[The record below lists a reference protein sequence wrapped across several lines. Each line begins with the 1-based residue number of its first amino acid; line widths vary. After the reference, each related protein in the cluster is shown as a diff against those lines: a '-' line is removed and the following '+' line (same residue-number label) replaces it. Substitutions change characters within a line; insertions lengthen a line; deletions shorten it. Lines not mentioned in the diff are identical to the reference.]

1 MTASFRAAT
10 TGDLPEIVALLQ
22 DDALGATREHAE
34 LAPYEAAFAEIDADL
49 NHLVVVGTIDGEVVA
64 CLQVTAIPCLTHG
77 GRRRAQIEGVR
88 VGARHRGQGIGADL
102 VRWAI
107 GWGRDRG
114 CGVVQL
120 TTDKA
125 RPDAL
130 RFYESLGFTATH
142 EGCKLLLGDDPASD
156 ATSPPPR

>member
-1 MTASFRAAT
+1 MTGTVRFCAAVAA
-10 TGDLPEIVALLQ
+10 DLPAVVALLA
-22 DDALGATREHAE
+22 DDALGSTRESAD
-34 LAPYEAAFAEIDADL
+34 LAPYEAAFAEIDADPR
-49 NHLVVVGTIDGEVVA
+49 HLVVVGETDGVVIA
-64 CLQVTAIPCLTHG
+64 CLQVTVLPCLTHG

-88 VGARHRGQGIGADL
+88 VHRDHRRAGTGEAL

-107 GWGRDRG
+107 DWASDQG

-130 RFYESLGFTATH
+130 RFYERLGFSPTH
-142 EGCKLLLGDDPASD
+142 EGLKLPLD
-156 ATSPPPR
+156 R